1 MTATR
6 INVLRFRAPW
16 LVPLA
21 LMLSGSPADAHMITT
36 GLGPVYD
43 GISHFL
49 MSPEDLVPAFALAL
63 LAGQC
68 GPEAARRVLFLLPAA
83 WLIGGMAGLPAA
95 AAPPTDLTWLIFI
108 LLGGLVAAHL
118 RPPGAAVMAIAAL
131 LGLFKGFINGS
142 AMSYAG
148 SGLVSLVGIA
158 ATVFVVVALAAAAPI
173 AFTWPPAKIA
183 VRVLGSWTAATGLLL
198 FGWSLR

>member
-1 MTATR
+1 MTAAR
-6 INVLRFRAPW
+6 IRAFRSRAPW
-16 LVPLA
+16 LVPFA
-21 LMLSGSPADAHMITT
+21 LMLLGSPADAHMITT

-43 GISHFL
+43 GVSHFL
-49 MSPEDLVPAFALAL
+49 MSPEDLVPAFVLAL

-68 GPEAARRVLFLLPAA
+68 GPEAARRVLFVLPAA
-83 WLIGGMAGLPAA
+83 WLMGGLAGLSAA
-95 AAPPTDLTWLIFI
+95 VAPPPDLTWLIFI
-108 LLGGLVAAHL
+108 LLGGLVATHL

-148 SGLVSLVGIA
+148 SGLVSLVGIT

-183 VRVLGSWTAATGLLL
+183 FRVLGSWTTATGLLL
-198 FGWSLR
+198 LGWSLR